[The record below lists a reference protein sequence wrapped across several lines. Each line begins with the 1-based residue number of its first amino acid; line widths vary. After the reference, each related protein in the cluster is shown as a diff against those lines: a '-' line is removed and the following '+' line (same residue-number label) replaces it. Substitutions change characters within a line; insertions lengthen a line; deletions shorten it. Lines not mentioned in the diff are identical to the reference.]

1 MNHLIVSCQR
11 TGSTYFGDKFLG
23 DLYNDTPVF
32 LNEWASDKH
41 GDRSHLSF
49 DRLSRSYITT
59 YFSDTIFIHKLFG
72 EHVTVNNPAVNNFQ
86 RHLFKYT
93 NKFYFLYRKD
103 VTAQI
108 YSLLHAKQTGVF
120 QRRKNV
126 GAQSELVDIDIDG
139 WVTGETV
146 IKHNYDYMLEFA
158 NNLPAH
164 SDVDIICLEEDLP
177 HEPYY
182 STAYYTDDTFKCSF
196 GTEYH
201 EKFQALKK
209 RFVDK

>member
-11 TGSTYFGDKFLG
+11 TGSTYFGDEFLG
-23 DLYNDTPVF
+23 KLYQDTPVF

-41 GDRSHLSF
+41 GDRSQLSF
-49 DRLSRSYITT
+49 DELSRSYMKT

-72 EHVTVNNPAVNNFQ
+72 EHVTVNDTAVNNFQ
-86 RHLFKYT
+86 RYLLKYT

-126 GAQSELVDIDIDG
+126 GDQSELVDIDTSS
-139 WVTGETV
+139 WNRTETV

-158 NNLPAH
+158 NKLPVD
-164 SDVDIICLEEDLP
+164 SNVDIVCLEEDLP

-182 STAYYTDDTFKCSF
+182 PTACYTDNSFECSF

-201 EKFQALKK
+201 EKFQSLKK